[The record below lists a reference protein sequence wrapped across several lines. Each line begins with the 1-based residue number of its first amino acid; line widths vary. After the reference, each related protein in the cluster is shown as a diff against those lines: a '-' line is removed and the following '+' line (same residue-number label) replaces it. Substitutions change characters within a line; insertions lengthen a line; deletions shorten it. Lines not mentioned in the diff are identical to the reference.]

1 MKTTRIAALALI
13 ATAAVGFNAYADSGD
28 NYQPETAQKFVS
40 TLSRA
45 EVQTEAVKATR
56 DNIKR
61 GFNAET
67 GEYLISAPA
76 QVTGSALTRE
86 AVRAEA
92 IKARGMSL
100 LQDNAG

>member
-1 MKTTRIAALALI
+1 MKTTLIATLALI
-13 ATAAVGFNAYADSGD
+13 ASAAGFNAYADSGD
-28 NYQPETAQKFVS
+28 RYQPESVQKFVS

-45 EVQTEAVKATR
+45 EVQAEAVKANR

-61 GFNAET
+61 GLNVET

-76 QVTGSALTRE
+76 QVTGSGLARE

-92 IKARGMSL
+92 INARGTNL
-100 LQDNAG
+100 LGDNAS

>member
-13 ATAAVGFNAYADSGD
+13 ATAAIGFNAHAESGD
-28 NYQPETAQKFVS
+28 NYQPQSAQKFVS

-45 EVQTEAVKATR
+45 EVQAEAVKAVR
-56 DNIKR
+56 ENLQR
-61 GFNAET
+61 GYNAES
-67 GEYLISAPA
+67 GDYAISAPA
-76 QVTGSALTRE
+76 ASNGSGLTRE

-92 IKARGMSL
+92 IKARGTQL

>member
-13 ATAAVGFNAYADSGD
+13 ATAAVGFNAYAESADS
-28 NYQPETAQKFVS
+28 YQPEPVQKFVS

-45 EVQTEAVKATR
+45 EVQAEAVKANR
-56 DNIKR
+56 DNFKR
-61 GFNAET
+61 GLNAET

-76 QVTGSALTRE
+76 QATGAALTRE

-92 IKARGMSL
+92 IKARGTNL

>member
-13 ATAAVGFNAYADSGD
+13 ATTAASFNVYADSGD
-28 NYQPETAQKFVS
+28 SYQPDSAQKFVS

-45 EVQTEAVKATR
+45 EVQAEAVKANR

-61 GFNAET
+61 GLNVET

-76 QVTGSALTRE
+76 QATGSVLTRE

-92 IKARGMSL
+92 IRARGTNL
-100 LQDNAG
+100 LGDSAA